1 MIRSLLLFLG
11 FRRPPLP
18 PISRRPRPPMIYRQ
32 AYARTL
38 ATMNALLAEDRRQF
52 PTRYH

>member
-1 MIRSLLLFLG
+1 MIHSLLLFLG

-18 PISRRPRPPMIYRQ
+18 PISRR
-32 AYARTL
+32 ASSDSL
-38 ATMNALLAEDRRQF
+38 ATMNALLSEDRRQF

>member
-18 PISRRPRPPMIYRQ
+18 PIFRRSDV
-32 AYARTL
+32 RTL
-38 ATMNALLAEDRRQF
+38 SKMNALLSEDRRQF